1 MSFVRSIGRWAMAA
15 LVINC
20 IIGSG
25 IYGLP
30 SDLIQ
35 LLGRASPLVMIVAG
49 LAMATIMVSYAEVAS
64 QFSGPGGSYLY
75 VRTAFGRF
83 AGLQVG
89 WFWLLSITG
98 GAAAN
103 ANLFVTYLAAMLPS
117 IAHGFSRALV
127 MTALIAVP
135 VAANYFG
142 ARSGAALS
150 SVLTVAKLLP
160 LLLLIL
166 LGLARFSHHAALPPI
181 PEVMPGW
188 KLWLSASLLVF
199 FPYSGYEDSIVPAG
213 EVKDPRRTLPFALL
227 TGLVVC
233 IVIYT
238 LIQFVTVATI
248 GAHSSARPLSDVA
261 SVLMGRGGATFVEI
275 AVMFSTYGYVSA
287 SVLNA
292 PRLASAFAAH
302 GDWPAF
308 LGKLHPRFNT
318 PALAIVLFA
327 FLVWVL
333 ALTGTFRW
341 ALVLSVAASTIYF
354 AGVCATLI
362 RLRRMHPHADALRI
376 PFGPLWAV
384 LGIGISLALIAQV
397 EPRDFLLM
405 GVTALIA
412 AANWWWA
419 ERRPMAKEF
428 AVNSDASRRGQGS
441 R

>member
-1 MSFVRSIGRWAMAA
+1 MPFVRSIGRWAMTA

-30 SDLIQ
+30 SDLIH
-35 LLGRASPLVMIVAG
+35 LLGRASPLAMIGVG
-49 LAMATIMVSYAEVAS
+49 LAMATIMVSFAEVAS

-89 WFWLLSITG
+89 WFWLLSVTS
-98 GAAAN
+98 GAAAS
-103 ANLFVTYLAAMLPS
+103 ANLFVTYLAAMLPQVG
-117 IAHGFSRALV
+117 HGFLRALV

-160 LLLLIL
+160 LVLLIL
-166 LGLARFSHHAALPPI
+166 LGLARFSHHAALLPVPTI
-181 PEVMPGW
+181 SGPAW

-199 FPYSGYEDSIVPAG
+199 FPYGGYEDSIVPAG
-213 EVKDPRRTLPFALL
+213 EVKDPRRTVPFALL
-227 TGLVVC
+227 TGLFSC
-233 IVIYT
+233 IAVYT
-238 LIQFVTVATI
+238 LIQFVTVVTI
-248 GAHSSARPLSDVA
+248 GAMPSARPLGDVA
-261 SVLMGRGGATFVEI
+261 SVLVGRSGATFVEI
-275 AVMFSTYGYVSA
+275 AVMLSTYGYVSA
-287 SVLNA
+287 SILNA

-302 GDWPAF
+302 GDCPAF
-308 LGKLHPRFNT
+308 FGELHPRFNT

-327 FLVWVL
+327 SVVWVL

-341 ALVLSVAASTIYF
+341 ALVLSVASSTIYY
-354 AGVCATLI
+354 AAVCATLI
-362 RLRRMHPHADALRI
+362 RLRRIRPQANALRI

-384 LGIGISLALIAQV
+384 LGIAISLALLAQV
-397 EPRDFLLM
+397 GWLDILLM

-419 ERRPMAKEF
+419 VHRPTAGDIAFNPETP
-428 AVNSDASRRGQGS
+428 
-441 R
+441 